1 MNTEEELKLEIGKS
15 YVLRNGMKTGPL
27 RMFELNSRY
36 CYEANIPQEN
46 GPDYI
51 FQFKSNGR
59 FLTDFFDNRFDIIK
73 KQDNENT

>member
-1 MNTEEELKLEIGKS
+1 MEEELVIGKC

-27 RMFELNSRY
+27 RMFEPSSRY

-59 FLTDFFDNRFDIIK
+59 YLTDTVDNRFDIIK